1 MILQLNHD
9 IKKDV
14 FNGKLKAV
22 KLITYL
28 IKKGF
33 NTDQEPQ
40 KTSLLDLTFE
50 GKKVKQAY
58 FKNFELIIKF

>member
-1 MILQLNHD
+1 MTLQLNQEL
-9 IKKDV
+9 KKDV

-22 KLITYL
+22 NLINYL
-28 IKKGF
+28 INQGF
-33 NTDQEPQ
+33 KTDQEPQ